1 VVAILPTAGALIATY
16 WPYLVLGW
24 LSALT
29 LFGFA
34 LPSFYWKKE
43 K

>member
-1 VVAILPTAGALIATY
+1 
-16 WPYLVLGW
+16 VLGW